1 MEREMLEE
9 TEQKNLA
16 GKYMLGIPSKG
27 GFMKVSMIRKATLS
41 TALFVSLL
49 IIVAGQS
56 LLAAEPKPQY
66 GGTLRFSD
74 LYEGTNIGY
83 PPKMAKT
90 MFNFRQSAPA
100 IETLFRFDKTAKPA
114 PWLATGFKEN
124 AKARTITLTLRKGV
138 KFHDGTDFNST
149 AVKWNLDQ
157 QVSAKTAGT
166 EKLQSVDVVDD
177 YTIRIGLSE
186 WDSTVVSNMTQGLGM
201 MISPTAYQKNGEEW
215 CLKHPVGTGPFKFA
229 NWQKDTRITFE
240 KFDGYWQK
248 GKPYIDRIEF
258 ITILDSFTRELSL
271 RNGELDL
278 IWTLAAKDLK
288 TLEKDGYVVARRL
301 GGSGARS
308 LVPDSANP
316 KSPFADVKVRRA
328 AAHAIDTG
336 ALVKTIYFGENAAT
350 NQQIFKGHWAY
361 NNSISG
367 YPYNPAQA
375 KKLLSEAGYPNGFK
389 TKLLYGTSVE
399 NDQVFTAVQ
408 SYLKAVGIDAEL
420 DAAASGRY
428 IQTAWQGG
436 KWEGLIMAQPS
447 GNSDTVVHLAT
458 FYAGNGKMYSQM
470 LVPRDYGETIQKA
483 MVAPDFGTKQR
494 SAQEAMKLM
503 IDKYCLTLPLFS
515 VSDFAVGKPY
525 VRNHGFLET
534 SNVGAWRPEDAWL
547 AR

>member
-1 MEREMLEE
+1 MIN
-9 TEQKNLA
+9 K
-16 GKYMLGIPSKG
+16 KG
-27 GFMKVSMIRKATLS
+27 GFMNISMIRKAVLP
-41 TALFVSLL
+41 VVLL
-49 IIVAGQS
+49 VGFLLVAGGQS
-56 LLAAEPKPQY
+56 LLAAEPKTQY

-74 LYEGTNIGY
+74 LYEGTSIGY

-90 MFNFRQSAPA
+90 MFNFRQATPA
-100 IETLFRFDKTAKPA
+100 IETLLRFDKAAKPA

-124 AKARTITLTLRKGV
+124 AKAKTITLTLRRGV
-138 KFHDGTDFNST
+138 KFHDGTDFNGA

-157 QVSAKTAGT
+157 HVVAKTAGT
-166 EKLQSVDVVDD
+166 EKFQSVDVVDD
-177 YTIRIGLSE
+177 YTVRISLSQ

-201 MISPTAYQKNGEEW
+201 MISPIAYQKNGEEW
-215 CLKHPVGTGPFKFA
+215 CVNHPVGTGPFKFV

-248 GKPYIDRIEF
+248 GKPYLDRIEF
-258 ITILDSFTRELSL
+258 TTILDSFTRELSL

-278 IWTLAAKDLK
+278 IWTLAAKDLA
-288 TLEKDGYVVARRL
+288 TLEKDGFVVARRS

-308 LVPDSANP
+308 LVPDSVNP
-316 KSPFADVKVRRA
+316 KSPFADVRVRRA

-336 ALVKTIYFGENAAT
+336 ALVKTIYFGENVAT

-361 NNSISG
+361 NPSIAG
-367 YPYNPAQA
+367 YPYNPVQA

-447 GNSDTVVHLAT
+447 GNPDTVVHLAT
-458 FYAGNGKMYSQM
+458 FYAGNGKAYSQM
-470 LVPRDYGETIQKA
+470 LVPSDYGEAIQKA
-483 MVAPDFGTKQR
+483 MAAPDFKVKQKW
-494 SAQEAMKLM
+494 AQEAMKLM

-515 VSDFAVGKPY
+515 VSDFAVNKPY

-534 SNVGAWRPEDAWL
+534 PNVGAWRPEDAWL
-547 AR
+547 TR